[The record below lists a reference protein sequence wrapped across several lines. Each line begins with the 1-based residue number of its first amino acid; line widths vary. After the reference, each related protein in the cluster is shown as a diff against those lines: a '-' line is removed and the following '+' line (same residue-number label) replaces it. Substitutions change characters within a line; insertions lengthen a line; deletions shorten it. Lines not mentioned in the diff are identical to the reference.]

1 MKKKKWFQLSS
12 ILSAG
17 PLTHRQSFQS
27 IDNSFNYRNQ
37 KLETANGFHYKPQ
50 RAIYYSKSHK
60 ILTKPKKIS
69 VSFCSDENYFS
80 RVFFFINQM
89 ENDWCFTN
97 SKNMYLRT
105 NIWEISSSGCWF
117 EPPAITLARMRW
129 PGRFPK
135 PKK

>member
-1 MKKKKWFQLSS
+1 MKNKWFQLSS

-69 VSFCSDENYFS
+69 VSLFPTKIISPDFI
-80 RVFFFINQM
+80 FFINQM
-89 ENDWCFTN
+89 ENDLCFTN

-129 PGRFPK
+129 PGRIPK